1 MVHCVTGYSLQSIS
15 ASVTGTFQRFD
26 GGQTTRETKT
36 GKKLSVFMFI
46 VSPLGTVPAC
56 RTQQSSPW
64 QQGPSGHVS
73 GRVSLGHVAGDVASS
88 ISLNLAGPELLVLWN
103 CTDTV
108 PAELTGWPL
117 HRGGK
122 FMDTQY
128 SEKRKQRSLIEKAPG
143 VTCQGGRTGRRRLRG
158 QGRRGARLGPG
169 CCPPA

>member
-1 MVHCVTGYSLQSIS
+1 
-15 ASVTGTFQRFD
+15 
-26 GGQTTRETKT
+26 
-36 GKKLSVFMFI
+36 MFI

-122 FMDTQY
+122 LDTWIHNI
-128 SEKRKQRSLIEKAPG
+128 QRRESKDP
-143 VTCQGGRTGRRRLRG
+143 
-158 QGRRGARLGPG
+158 
-169 CCPPA
+169 